1 MMKFIEA
8 MKRQLAA
15 VTIWQAGILVL
26 QVVIIWQ
33 LLAVIESADDAS
45 SSAYEAAT
53 SASFA
58 AQDAETIKNKLNGF

>member
-1 MMKFIEA
+1 MMRFIDA

-26 QVVIIWQ
+26 Q
-33 LLAVIESADDAS
+33 AVILWQVLDTKDMAISADD
-45 SSAYEAAT
+45 SAYQAAQ